1 MECESWLGVTPGGMS
16 PDLQGSVSTRLGQP
30 LLSGSECL
38 RLGIDLNGPKI
49 LNDTHKYPLPLA
61 NVRNVL
67 QGEAGLERERGRSC
81 HLFLKIYLSQ

>member
-1 MECESWLGVTPGGMS
+1 MPPGGMS
-16 PDLQGSVSTRLGQP
+16 PDLHGSVSTRLGQT

-67 QGEAGLERERGRSC
+67 QGGVWLEREGDVVTC
-81 HLFLKIYLSQ
+81 F